1 MSEGENDGPGIHAEK
16 ASGWRGRGPGGRR
29 SGEAIDY
36 KGYQIF
42 LKARPVDGLYG
53 VGGLIRREIDGEVRE
68 HLFIRADQLPSR
80 EQCDEVTLQ
89 KARQTID
96 QLGDEIFGSR

>member
-1 MSEGENDGPGIHAEK
+1 MGLGSMLK
-16 ASGWRGRGPGGRR
+16 KLLGGGGAAPVDEDP
-29 SGEAIDY
+29 GEAIDY